1 MQKVAIDVVPN
12 VKVAPLNTKR
22 RKQVGILGGNFNPV
36 HLMHL
41 IIADQVGQLLG
52 LDEVR
57 LMPEYLPPHIDAKKT
72 IAPDHRLAM
81 LELAVA
87 DNPRLKVED
96 IEIKR
101 QGVSYTIE
109 TMKLLKVQ
117 NPDVDFYFI
126 IGGDMV
132 AYLPKWRQIDEL
144 IDLVQFVGVKRPNY
158 SQETPYPIIWVDIP
172 QMDLSSSE
180 IRKKNAQGCS
190 VRYFLPD
197 PVLNYILEK
206 GLYLDEI

>member
-1 MQKVAIDVVPN
+1 MQKVTIDVVPN

-57 LMPEYLPPHIDAKKT
+57 LMPEYLPPHVDAKKT
-72 IAPDHRLAM
+72 IAPEHRLAM

-109 TMKLLKVQ
+109 TMKLLKEQ

-180 IRKKNAQGCS
+180 IRKKIAQGCS
-190 VRYFLPD
+190 VLYFLPD

>member
-1 MQKVAIDVVPN
+1 MQKVTIDVVPN

-57 LMPEYLPPHIDAKKT
+57 LMPEYLPPHVDAKKT
-72 IAPDHRLAM
+72 IAPEHRLAM

-109 TMKLLKVQ
+109 TMKLLKEQ

-158 SQETPYPIIWVDIP
+158 SQETPYSIIWVDIP

-180 IRKKNAQGCS
+180 IRKKIAQGCS

>member
-1 MQKVAIDVVPN
+1 MQKVTIDVVPN

-57 LMPEYLPPHIDAKKT
+57 LMPEYLPPHVDAKKT
-72 IAPDHRLAM
+72 IAPEHRLAM

-109 TMKLLKVQ
+109 TMKLLKEQ

-180 IRKKNAQGCS
+180 IRKKIAQGCS

>member
-1 MQKVAIDVVPN
+1 MQKVTIDVVPN
-12 VKVAPLNTKR
+12 VKVAPLNPKR

-57 LMPEYLPPHIDAKKT
+57 LMPEYLPPHVDAKKT
-72 IAPDHRLAM
+72 IAPEHRLAM

-109 TMKLLKVQ
+109 TMKLLKEQ

-180 IRKKNAQGCS
+180 IRKKIAQGCS

>member
-1 MQKVAIDVVPN
+1 MQKVTIDVVPN

-57 LMPEYLPPHIDAKKT
+57 LMPEYLPPHVDAKKT

-109 TMKLLKVQ
+109 TMKLLKEQ

-180 IRKKNAQGCS
+180 IRKKIAQGCS

>member
-1 MQKVAIDVVPN
+1 MQKVTIDVVPN

-57 LMPEYLPPHIDAKKT
+57 LMPEYLPPHVDAKKT
-72 IAPDHRLAM
+72 IAPEHRLAM

-109 TMKLLKVQ
+109 TMKLLKEQ

-180 IRKKNAQGCS
+180 IRKKIAQGCS

-197 PVLNYILEK
+197 PVLNYI
-206 GLYLDEI
+206 

>member
-109 TMKLLKVQ
+109 TMKLLKEQ

-180 IRKKNAQGCS
+180 IRKKIAQGCS